1 MLFSPDHSLTL
12 PPTPNPPPNPDP
24 DPVPDP
30 TPNPKPNL
38 DPHPHPHQVKML
50 FSATLT
56 RNPSKLAPLQL
67 YASQAFEPRTSRQT
81 VAQAALCYSDA

>member
-1 MLFSPDHSLTL
+1 MREKHNQRVLALTIA
-12 PPTPNPPPNPDP
+12 NPNPDP

-67 YASQAFEPRTSRQT
+67 YASQAFEPRTSRQ
-81 VAQAALCYSDA
+81 A